1 MKIWMKKLQDE
12 NFLHEYKNDLVDRLL
27 TEDNCILSIVTEISK
42 NRKDDIIFLIEMKEN
57 SVYEH
62 V

>member
-1 MKIWMKKLQDE
+1 MQDE